1 MPMSLWAN
9 EVMEAYRK
17 VQRALIRA
25 RKQQRGTESDEKT
38 TVSEPQREPPTRPAS
53 SPTARPPTSP
63 TARTIGKGD
72 GEVRQEG
79 DGLGDYMPVPKESE
93 PDPGHE
99 DWTDEQW
106 KSWGKQRR
114 QEWYEDDE
122 NLQRRRLPLGRAPD
136 GELGGLARRDLGLV
150 AVEARANL
158 SAASRLSIVS
168 AWEIR
173 KRSCCRLM
181 PTDQEDKG
189 DAGPTGL
196 KKIAAGVF

>member
-1 MPMSLWAN
+1 MPMSLWAY

-63 TARTIGKGD
+63 TARTTGKGD

-79 DGLGDYMPVPKESE
+79 DGLGDYMPVPEESE

-106 KSWGKQRR
+106 KPWRKQRR

-158 SAASRLSIVS
+158 SAASRLSVLGKS
-168 AWEIR
+168 GRGAV
-173 KRSCCRLM
+173 
-181 PTDQEDKG
+181 
-189 DAGPTGL
+189 AG
-196 KKIAAGVF
+196 